1 MFSLQKFITPTV
13 SILALFS
20 FLLVSC
26 GTSRVLLNVKRPAE
40 INLKGFKK
48 IAIGSI
54 TGGQGN
60 HASDISDGITTKLV
74 GSNSF
79 EVLDRQ
85 NLQKILDEHKLT
97 MEGVIDPNGAAE
109 LGKFI
114 GSAALVFGRV
124 QSDKYKEEVTEDK
137 PWTGQDGSYHKTI
150 RRSGEYD
157 LSVHLQVVDIQTSK
171 ILGVKDIPVTYT
183 AETRADNQVPEA
195 ISVDN
200 LYTSA
205 VQKICDDFMKLVA
218 SYDVQVSA
226 DFETDK
232 ELPEME
238 SAIAQFKIGESV
250 EAVKILDGAS
260 KKSFSDPK
268 IKAKA
273 FYDLGLAQMYS
284 GIYDEA
290 AANLKKAYGL
300 NASSRY
306 EDAIQQCKN
315 EKAQADKLKAQQ

>member
-1 MFSLQKFITPTV
+1 MFLNKKLILSIVAVCALSSL
-13 SILALFS
+13 
-20 FLLVSC
+20 LLISC
-26 GTSRVLLNVKRPAE
+26 GTSKVLLNVKRPAE

-74 GSNSF
+74 ESKNF

-97 MEGVIDPNGAAE
+97 MDGIVDPNGAAE
-109 LGKFI
+109 LGRFI

-124 QSDKYKEEVTEDK
+124 QTDKYKEEVTEDK
-137 PWTGQDGSYHKTI
+137 PWSGQDGSYHKTI

-157 LSVHLQVVDIQTSK
+157 IIVHLQVVDIQTSK
-171 ILGVKDIPVTYT
+171 ILGVKDIPVSYT
-183 AETRADNQVPEA
+183 VQTTADNAVPDA

-205 VQKICDDFMKLVA
+205 LQQICGTFMKLVA
-218 SYDVQVSA
+218 AYDVQVSA
-226 DFETDK
+226 EFETDK
-232 ELPEME
+232 QLPEVDN
-238 SAIAQFKIGESV
+238 AIAQYKIGETN
-250 EAVKILDGAS
+250 EAVKIFEEAS
-260 KKSFSDPK
+260 KKEISDPK
-268 IKAKA
+268 VKAKA
-273 FYDLGLAQMYS
+273 IYNLGLAQMYS
-284 GIYDEA
+284 GIYDES
-290 AANLKKAYGL
+290 AANLKKAYAM
-300 NASSRY
+300 NASTRY
-306 EDAIQQCKN
+306 EEAIQQCKE